1 MPNATPPPTSFP
13 AYLTAGTTFKV
24 DRSFNGYS
32 NSDWSYLLILRGDYR
47 LDVAGAADA
56 DATLFH
62 VVIQPPDTA
71 KLNPAG
77 GKSLAYSYVE
87 RLIATDSS
95 GEILDIAAGRIMVEP
110 NLASLQ
116 DGDAVSS
123 EEKTLRAIKAE
134 IISRMTGQQS
144 IDNYSI
150 AGRSVSKIR
159 MAELVE
165 LRGIY
170 ERIVWKQRNPGKFS
184 TPIDVVFPSNDA
196 DTSWPW
202 WRSRPGAQ

>member
-1 MPNATPPPTSFP
+1 VPNAASPLTYFP

-24 DRSFNGYS
+24 DRSFSGYS
-32 NSDWSYLLILRGDYR
+32 NTGWAYSLLLRGDYR
-47 LDVAGAADA
+47 LDVAGTADA
-56 DATLFH
+56 NASLFH
-62 VVIQPPDTA
+62 VVVAPTDTA

-87 RLIATDSS
+87 RLTATDGS
-95 GEILDIAAGRIMVEP
+95 GETLDVAAGRIMVEP

-116 DGDAVSS
+116 DGDAITD

-134 IISRMTGQQS
+134 IFSRVTGQQS

-150 AGRSVSKIR
+150 GGRSVSKIR

-165 LRGIY
+165 LRGVF
-170 ERIVWKQRNPGKFS
+170 ERIVWKQRNPGRFS
-184 TPIDVVFPSNDA
+184 TPIDIVFPSNQVGPLA
-196 DTSWPW
+196 W
-202 WRSRPGAQ
+202 WRSRPGSL